1 MILQVLGVFDVLKN
15 KEEKE
20 EEEEGN
26 LDYYLQR
33 LDDLQNDE
41 FNVLINIGV
50 IYLESENC
58 DESLKY
64 FEKALRM
71 SINLKDDELEAFVLD
86 SIGDVYLNKRE
97 IIKSLEYY
105 NESLRIYTSSKSP
118 LVEELKE
125 KIKEVEKIKEAIELS
140 ELEKMKS
147 KSNLLSE
154 EEDHETDLVKISP
167 KLDDIIQLVE
177 SASIYET
184 YSNEKDALIHLSHAF
199 KISKEIGDESG
210 QAALLLI
217 MGNEN
222 LKQKKYDEAEKCLNH
237 SKSLF
242 NRLGDE
248 SGLAGAMIIL
258 GTVNFIQGNIEG
270 VSENFRKA
278 VEKFQQLDNKN
289 AESAA
294 IDILNT
300 LYNE

>member
-15 KEEKE
+15 QGEKE
-20 EEEEGN
+20 EEESSLE
-26 LDYYLQR
+26 YYLQR
-33 LDDLQNDE
+33 LDELQNDE
-41 FNVLINIGV
+41 FNVLINVGV
-50 IYLESENC
+50 IYLESEEYEN
-58 DESLKY
+58 SLKY

-86 SIGDVYLNKRE
+86 SIGDVYLNTRK

-105 NESLRIYTSSKSP
+105 NESLRIYASNNSP
-118 LVEELKE
+118 LVEELQE

-147 KSNLLSE
+147 KSSSLSE
-154 EEDHETDLVKISP
+154 EDDHETDLSNMSP
-167 KLDDIIQLVE
+167 KLDDIVQLVE

-184 YSNEKDALIHLSHAF
+184 YSNEKDALIHLSQAF
-199 KISKEIGDESG
+199 RISKEIGDTSG
-210 QAALLLI
+210 EAALLLI

-222 LKQKKYDEAEKCLNH
+222 LKQKKYDEAEKCLEN
-237 SKSLF
+237 SKSIF
-242 NRLGDE
+242 KRLGDE

-278 VEKFQQLDNKN
+278 VEKFQQLDNKK

>member
-1 MILQVLGVFDVLKN
+1 MILQVLGVFDILKN
-15 KEEKE
+15 QEEKE
-20 EEEEGN
+20 EEEGSLE
-26 LDYYLQR
+26 YYLQR
-33 LDDLQNDE
+33 LDELQNDE
-41 FNVLINIGV
+41 FNMLINVGV
-50 IYLESENC
+50 IYLESAEYEN
-58 DESLKY
+58 SLKY

-86 SIGDVYLNKRE
+86 SIGDVYLNTRE

-105 NESLRIYTSSKSP
+105 NESLRIYSSNNSP
-118 LVEELKE
+118 LVEELQE

-140 ELEKMKS
+140 ELENMKS
-147 KSNLLSE
+147 KSSSLSE
-154 EEDHETDLVKISP
+154 EDDHETDLSKINP
-167 KLDDIIQLVE
+167 KLDDIVQLVE

-184 YSNEKDALIHLSHAF
+184 YSNEKDALIHLSQAF
-199 KISKEIGDESG
+199 RISKEIGDESG
-210 QAALLLI
+210 EAALLLI

-222 LKQKKYDEAEKCLNH
+222 LKQKKYDEAEKCLEN

-242 NRLGDE
+242 KRLGDE

-278 VEKFQQLDNKN
+278 VEKFQQLDNKK
-289 AESAA
+289 AESVA

>member
-15 KEEKE
+15 QGDKE
-20 EEEEGN
+20 EEESSLE
-26 LDYYLQR
+26 YYLQR
-33 LDDLQNDE
+33 LDELQNDE
-41 FNVLINIGV
+41 FNVLINVGV
-50 IYLESENC
+50 IYLESEEYEN
-58 DESLKY
+58 SLKY

-86 SIGDVYLNKRE
+86 SIGDVYLNTRK

-105 NESLRIYTSSKSP
+105 NESLRIYASNNSP
-118 LVEELKE
+118 LVEELQE

-147 KSNLLSE
+147 KSSSLSE
-154 EEDHETDLVKISP
+154 EEDQETDLVKISP
-167 KLDDIIQLVE
+167 KLDNIVQLVE

-184 YSNEKDALIHLSHAF
+184 YSNEKDALIHLNQAF
-199 KISKEIGDESG
+199 KISQEIGDSSG
-210 QAALLLI
+210 EAALLLI

-222 LKQKKYDEAEKCLNH
+222 LKQKKYDEAEKCLEN
-237 SKSLF
+237 SKSIF
-242 NRLGDE
+242 KRLGDE

-278 VEKFQQLDNKN
+278 VEKFQQLDNKK
-289 AESAA
+289 AESVA

>member
-15 KEEKE
+15 QGDKE
-20 EEEEGN
+20 EEESSLE
-26 LDYYLQR
+26 YYLQH
-33 LDDLQNDE
+33 LDELQNDE

-50 IYLESENC
+50 IYLESE
-58 DESLKY
+58 EYEFSLKY

-86 SIGDVYLNKRE
+86 SIGDVYLNTRK
-97 IIKSLEYY
+97 IVKSLEYY
-105 NESLRIYTSSKSP
+105 NESLRIYASNNSP
-118 LVEELKE
+118 LVEELQE
-125 KIKEVEKIKEAIELS
+125 KINEVEKIKEAIELS

-147 KSNLLSE
+147 KSSSLSE
-154 EEDHETDLVKISP
+154 EEDQETDLVKISP
-167 KLDDIIQLVE
+167 KLDNIVQLVE

-184 YSNEKDALIHLSHAF
+184 YANEKDALIHLNQAF
-199 KISKEIGDESG
+199 KISQEIGDSSG
-210 QAALLLI
+210 EAALLLI

-222 LKQKKYDEAEKCLNH
+222 LKQNKYDEAEKCLEN
-237 SKSLF
+237 SKSIF
-242 NRLGDE
+242 KRLGDE

-289 AESAA
+289 AESVA

>member
-15 KEEKE
+15 QEEKD
-20 EEEEGN
+20 EEEGS
-26 LDYYLQR
+26 LEYYLQR
-33 LDDLQNDE
+33 LDELQNDE
-41 FNVLINIGV
+41 FNVLINVGV
-50 IYLESENC
+50 IYLESEEYEN
-58 DESLKY
+58 SLKY

-86 SIGDVYLNKRE
+86 SIGDVYLNTRK

-105 NESLRIYTSSKSP
+105 NESLRIYASNNSP
-118 LVEELKE
+118 LVEELQE

-147 KSNLLSE
+147 KSSSLSE
-154 EEDHETDLVKISP
+154 EDDHETDLSNMSP
-167 KLDDIIQLVE
+167 KLDDIVQLVE

-184 YSNEKDALIHLSHAF
+184 YSNEKDALIHLSQAF
-199 KISKEIGDESG
+199 RISKEIGDASG
-210 QAALLLI
+210 EAALLLI

-222 LKQKKYDEAEKCLNH
+222 LKQKKYDEAEKCLEN

-242 NRLGDE
+242 KRLGDE

-278 VEKFQQLDNKN
+278 VEKFQQLDNKK